1 MAERLLIVDDEI
13 AITRIVGSI
22 AAELGVDFK
31 ALNTSLTAAE
41 VFVEYQPDVVILD
54 IVMPG
59 KDGIDVLND
68 IMNSGIPTQIVL
80 TSGVSEGYLRLGEA
94 IARFHGGNPVRLL
107 RKPFRHH
114 ELVAILTSGPCQRS
128 PADLDAIKPSTD
140 LARDAP

>member
-1 MAERLLIVDDEI
+1 MTWAVIAVADRPAAQGHAMAERLLIVDDEI

-80 TSGVSEGYLRLGEA
+80 TSGLSEGYLRLGEA
-94 IARFHGGNPVRLL
+94 IARFHGRNPVRLL

-114 ELVAILTSGPCQRS
+114 ELVEILSRF
-128 PADLDAIKPSTD
+128 
-140 LARDAP
+140 